1 MIDKLDVGIS
11 SKAPYRRSFAKLMAI
26 SESPEW
32 RDKVWRDGGHY
43 RRRGD
48 LREVSGGELP
58 VILHIGNKHDW
69 KADDK
74 VELVETGI
82 LKMSDMR
89 DTIETMYQFEP
100 GESRVIRLDLC
111 SDIEKT
117 PVEWFRNN
125 TYFSHKQNHRT
136 VPFSEMS
143 SRRAQTIYA
152 GQKPRQIRIYDKTG
166 HRAYLLA
173 RETRSIKR
181 WDRIEAFG
189 GTPEKPGSMTFEQ
202 RWKYSPDTIVTRI
215 ERQMGGGEPK
225 VCGLDRMGNLDR
237 LAFGY
242 DPFERII
249 FSADLATP
257 DYGRRM
263 KPEQRLAL
271 DQLRAIAGK
280 DGIANARDHLFAM
293 CTGRSAEGRRRQ
305 FYRLWDRY
313 KSFVIP
319 ACGGD
324 EGTSRAAVL
333 RSFSRSINQQLAA

>member
-11 SKAPYRRSFAKLMAI
+11 SKAPYRRSFAKLIAI

-74 VELVETGI
+74 VELIETGI
-82 LKMSDMR
+82 LKMSEMKE
-89 DTIETMYQFEP
+89 TIESMYQFEP
-100 GESRVIRLDLC
+100 GDSRVIRLDLC
-111 SDIEKT
+111 SDIETT

-125 TYFSHKQNHRT
+125 TYFSHKQTHRT
-136 VPFSEMS
+136 IPFSEIS
-143 SRRAQTIYA
+143 SRRAQTIIA
-152 GQKPRQIRIYDKTG
+152 GIKPRQIRIYDKTG
-166 HRAYLLA
+166 HREYLLA
-173 RETRSIKR
+173 RETRSMKR
-181 WDRIEAFG
+181 GDRLEAFG
-189 GTPEKPGSMTFEQ
+189 GTFEKPGSMSFEQ
-202 RWKYSPDTIVTRI
+202 RWGYAREKTVTRI

-225 VCGLDRMGNLDR
+225 ILQLDRVGNLDR
-237 LAFGY
+237 LAFGF

-249 FSADLATP
+249 FSADVARV
-257 DYGRRM
+257 DYGRSM
-263 KPEQRLAL
+263 KPEHRLAV
-271 DQLRAIAGK
+271 DQLRAVASI
-280 DGIANARDHLFAM
+280 DGIANARDHLFSI

-313 KSFVIP
+313 KSFIVPIV
-319 ACGGD
+319 GGE